1 MLNVSV
7 ITIRNAMMRKVLPLC
22 ILTAAAA
29 SAAPSI
35 RSGGVVNAASYV
47 PLGTAG
53 SGIAQGAFF
62 VIFGSGLGPAAIS
75 VAGMPYPTS
84 IGGTTVTITPASGSP
99 VMAYLYYSSDGQVA
113 GILPSNTPAGSA
125 TVTVA
130 YNESTS
136 APAKI
141 AVVKSSFG
149 IFTLNQQGTG

>member
-7 ITIRNAMMRKVLPLC
+7 ITIRSGMMRRILLPFV
-22 ILTAAAA
+22 LTAAAA

-84 IGGTTVTITPASGSP
+84 IGGATGTTVTVTPAS
-99 VMAYLYYSSDGQVA
+99 
-113 GILPSNTPAGSA
+113 
-125 TVTVA
+125 
-130 YNESTS
+130 
-136 APAKI
+136 
-141 AVVKSSFG
+141 
-149 IFTLNQQGTG
+149 